1 MWYYAVWET
10 DVSEEC
16 ASFFIVEFVVT
27 VMRTPGFAE
36 YVAAFNMPMYE
47 TRPTVVN
54 SPLF

>member
-1 MWYYAVWET
+1 
-10 DVSEEC
+10 
-16 ASFFIVEFVVT
+16 VT